1 MQHRLCCMLSFLG
14 VLIFI
19 SVTVASSEERRET
32 GEVKSYRGV
41 TLGSVND
48 FIENSI
54 GGVRKVNL
62 AKYRLRIDGLV
73 KKPLSYSYQELKTF
87 PRRKKLVTTHC
98 VEGWSVTVLW
108 EGIPI
113 GEWIGRAGVD
123 PKVNTIIFHGE
134 IGRAHV

>member
-87 PRRKKLVTTHC
+87 PRRKKLV
-98 VEGWSVTVLW
+98 
-108 EGIPI
+108 
-113 GEWIGRAGVD
+113 
-123 PKVNTIIFHGE
+123 K